1 MEKFVGQEFEG
12 VISSVTGFGFF
23 VMLPNT
29 VEGLVRVE
37 DLKNDYYAFDEK
49 RLTLTGERSGHV
61 LSIGDK
67 VKVKLA
73 AASKISRRIDFV
85 LLEGGK
91 LGGRKRTEKK
101 PRSKQKRSSRVLHRR
116 KVRGRH

>member
-1 MEKFVGQEFEG
+1 

-29 VEGLVRVE
+29 VEGLVRLE
-37 DLKNDYYAFDEK
+37 TLRDDYYIFDEK
-49 RLTLTGERSGHV
+49 ALSLYGERTGHTFT
-61 LSIGDK
+61 IGDV

-73 AASKISRRIDFV
+73 AASKVSRRIDFL
-85 LLEGGK
+85 LLEGGTDN
-91 LGGRKRTEKK
+91 GRKRKEKAS
-101 PRSKQKRSSRVLHRR
+101 RSKQKRNPRVLHRR